1 MLYQN
6 TCNTFFMKLPKWIQ
20 EFLFSSN
27 ILVQDYNFK
36 MFKNRFAYPN
46 ISNMQGKG
54 KSGEIHFLG
63 VGVLKIQSMMAN
75 IFTLLF
81 KHLTNVCLFVFTQL
95 GLDFCEALN
104 EINEIF
110 WKKIISISPKK
121 RRKFTFCCFVLFLF
135 CILRSRFSFI
145 TYEITARFLLIL
157 ILEVKLHNCFF
168 FSPGFH
174 LYLWPFQDFFGPFQG
189 LQGPFQGLVKWEIVN
204 TPGRVK
210 NYKQFLP

>member
-81 KHLTNVCLFVFTQL
+81 KHLTNVCFFLRSQGWIFVKLSMKLMNFFGKKSFLFHQKKEKIYFLLLCFVSFLYFTQQV
-95 GLDFCEALN
+95 FFHYVRN
-104 EINEIF
+104 HSSIF
-110 WKKIISISPKK
+110 TH
-121 RRKFTFCCFVLFLF
+121 FNF
-135 CILRSRFSFI
+135 RSKTS
-145 TYEITARFLLIL
+145 
-157 ILEVKLHNCFF
+157 
-168 FSPGFH
+168 
-174 LYLWPFQDFFGPFQG
+174 
-189 LQGPFQGLVKWEIVN
+189 
-204 TPGRVK
+204 
-210 NYKQFLP
+210 